1 MRPESEPARR
11 AEAQQFRGELQ
22 NDPRA
27 REEVE
32 AIREAGAWLDG
43 ELARSEAPVLSPER
57 RAKLLEAANAQK
69 RDQPTRAPVRKSR
82 PWQRWAT
89 PSPLPSARDG
99 DRVRDL
105 AQGAAG
111 ARARCCTD
119 GLAVAGAGR
128 QPIAAGS
135 RRERSP
141 GPEPR
146 DHGGTACARASS
158 AATGSAGA
166 APSGYGVP
174 RAATV
179 RICARNAADPIGRS
193 EAPSGESYDAS
204 TTTAKTRVSWAPT
217 AA

>member
-89 PSPLPSARDG
+89 AMVLPALATVIVFATGRKEQPALVLDAAPTDLPSPAPAGSQSLQAHGASAPLARSRGITAELPAHGPRA
-99 DRVRDL
+99 L
-105 AQGAAG
+105 QQGAQ
-111 ARARCCTD
+111 
-119 GLAVAGAGR
+119 V
-128 QPIAAGS
+128 
-135 RRERSP
+135 RRRVDTEF
-141 GPEPR
+141 PEQQR
-146 DHGGTACARASS
+146 F
-158 AATGSAGA
+158 GSALEM
-166 APSGYGVP
+166 
-174 RAATV
+174 R
-179 RICARNAADPIGRS
+179 ADPIGRS